1 MLSRNCE
8 GGNGDSCGDTWMI
21 CRHSL
26 EQMEDIDRIWQP
38 QKMKSPVDW
47 LSDYDEWP
55 LASCRSNNFLP
66 VSVVTIPVLHLHRGS
81 NLANRQWRKRTPTS
95 TDQGG
100 RNGMWEQETLKYN
113 KGVIHHMI
121 SMIEGQRLASPRR
134 TWITANRNGIHVDML
149 KFPARYSPMAANAT
163 TAELM
168 TAPARPKARNTRNK
182 RRAKVTRERL
192 SFLLGACIVE
202 DLEVG
207 IVRGVSCEE
216 RDLSS
221 RRGRWT
227 FPLFVSIVCSWSSP
241 YSCSGDSSEEW
252 ESDWGSD
259 RCGGM
264 I

>member
-21 CRHSL
+21 CRPRYFINIPAEPPITWNLHSL

-121 SMIEGQRLASPRR
+121 SMIEGQRL
-134 TWITANRNGIHVDML
+134 
-149 KFPARYSPMAANAT
+149 
-163 TAELM
+163 
-168 TAPARPKARNTRNK
+168 
-182 RRAKVTRERL
+182 RAKSKWEEKPNRKAESTLPAQEEPE
-192 SFLLGACIVE
+192 LLPIE
-202 DLEVG
+202 ME
-207 IVRGVSCEE
+207 
-216 RDLSS
+216 
-221 RRGRWT
+221 
-227 FPLFVSIVCSWSSP
+227 SI
-241 YSCSGDSSEEW
+241 
-252 ESDWGSD
+252 
-259 RCGGM
+259 
-264 I
+264 